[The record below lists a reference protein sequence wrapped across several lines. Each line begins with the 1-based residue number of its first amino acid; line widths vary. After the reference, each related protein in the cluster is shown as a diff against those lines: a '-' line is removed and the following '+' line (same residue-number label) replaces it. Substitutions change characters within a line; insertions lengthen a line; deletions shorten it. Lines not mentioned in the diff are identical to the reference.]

1 MNPSQSDSTESL
13 APHMPSTITSFAFGQ
28 ADGNLELC
36 VLAAAD
42 VGESIL
48 PVLGWLLAIVFVGA
62 IAMYWIGWWRRRA
75 PSDQIGFTLSDLREM
90 RESGDITEHEFQA
103 ARDAMI
109 AQVKRQSTAKLV
121 DGKYTPDKKH

>member
-1 MNPSQSDSTESL
+1 
-13 APHMPSTITSFAFGQ
+13 MPSSITSFAFGQ
-28 ADGNLELC
+28 ADGNLKFG

-48 PVLGWLLAIVFVGA
+48 PILGWLLAIVFVGA
-62 IAMYWIGWWRRRA
+62 IALYWIGRWRRRS
-75 PSDQIGFTLSDLREM
+75 PSEQIGFTLSDLREM